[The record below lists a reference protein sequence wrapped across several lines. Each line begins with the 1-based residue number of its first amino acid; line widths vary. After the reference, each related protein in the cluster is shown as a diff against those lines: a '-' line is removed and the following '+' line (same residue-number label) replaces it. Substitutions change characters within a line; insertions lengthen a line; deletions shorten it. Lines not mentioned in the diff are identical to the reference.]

1 MAKVV
6 ERVQE
11 LGNFWTITSQS
22 VEKAKQMVA
31 QEQREAGKT
40 PVIFMSIDER
50 IEYNNIEAREE
61 DRPLTLDA
69 KMNQVAAI
77 LKKAG
82 IGKNDFPFNFIKDKE
97 GKVIDFS
104 PKGKN
109 KEEIEQNIMNYKEKI
124 QEAFDEG
131 KINEEEYEQL
141 NENLE
146 EMMEEKEI
154 ELEEDKIEIHVEEIE
169 ANLKGLVAEMYGDL
183 EAFEKE
189 CETYDDMDLDDR
201 KFKLGEFN
209 SKINSRLGIQGD
221 LKFLQNPD
229 VKFEKSFFN
238 KGNGGYYLTEQE
250 VAEKGLKAT
259 LYNMMEK
266 SMIREKE
273 MRAGIKFSEQKRKA
287 MHDQIIKE
295 NIARQKRAQE
305 IEKENNRKKA
315 AQFKRNLF

>member
-1 MAKVV
+1 MANVV
-6 ERVQE
+6 EKVQE
-11 LGNFWTITSQS
+11 LGNFWAITNPS

-31 QEQREAGKT
+31 EEQRSVGKQ
-40 PVIFMSIDER
+40 PIIFMSIDER
-50 IEYNNIEAREE
+50 IEYNNLEAKEE
-61 DRPLTLDA
+61 DKPLTLDD
-69 KMNQVAAI
+69 KMNQMAAI

-82 IGKNDFPFNFIKDKE
+82 ISKNDFPFNFIKNKE
-97 GKVIDFS
+97 GKVVDFS

-109 KEEIEQNIMNYKEKI
+109 KEEVEQNIMLYKEKI
-124 QEAFDEG
+124 QEAFEEG
-131 KINEEEYEQL
+131 KIDEEEYDQL

-146 EMMEEKEI
+146 EMMEEKGI
-154 ELEEDKIEIHVEEIE
+154 ELQEDKIEIHVEEIE

-189 CETYDDMDLDDR
+189 CEIYDEMDLDDR

-209 SKINSRLGIQGD
+209 SKINTRLGIQGD

-229 VKFEKSFFN
+229 VKFEQSFFN

-273 MRAGIKFSEQKRKA
+273 MSAGIKFSEQKKKA

-295 NIARQKRAQE
+295 NIARQKRAKDME
-305 IEKENNRKKA
+305 TEKNKKNA